1 MQDEPPRSAKV
12 VLASDA
18 VVRTDRRR
26 SGAPV
31 AAAGLL
37 AGVFAACT
45 QPTVDAVAVW
55 IDDDVD
61 ELGHRSIQI
70 YDRGVRRSIELQPK
84 IASASTDLLR
94 LQVVPGAIGFVA
106 SAVDTMFIDLRDG
119 GRGHMDPLVPPIEAE
134 LESGFAFTR
143 SGLGIYREFADEDR
157 AAVAFMTTSAEHR
170 DPFVLDLPQSI
181 DPQLDTRLCRGS
193 QPQSCM
199 RLRTASAAPVIYA
212 VELGNDPPTAV
223 DGRIV
228 AWGFPGDDP
237 RGGSTWN
244 ELTLLALG
252 ELRVRG
258 IEGED
263 PARIDDA
270 WCVDRLC
277 ITPDGEAAIGMSPE
291 FDPVF
296 GVPLPCE
303 LVRWR
308 WDGPRE
314 PNTPPVAET
323 IPLSAE
329 CPESQ
334 DPWVIA
340 ALSPD
345 LVVLDDRDHIHL
357 TDLGTGAWVS
367 TPKLGSTPPTMVPV
381 DRGRAMLFVA
391 TNGAISRA
399 DETGVR
405 IVNAEHTIC
414 SQAQTAVSPSGNW
427 VVQTCLDDTGA
438 LGDFT
443 PVSDFGSIVRI
454 SANGLERYEGIPM
467 RPLAVDDDGNALFFS
482 YDRDD
487 NDREPRGLFVLTA
500 GGEVSRVDDLEPTPK
515 PLFGID
521 YISAETVR

>member
-1 MQDEPPRSAKV
+1 M
-12 VLASDA
+12 
-18 VVRTDRRR
+18 
-26 SGAPV
+26 
-31 AAAGLL
+31 L
-37 AGVFAACT
+37 AGCA

-61 ELGHRSIQI
+61 EQGHRSIQI

-94 LQVVPGAIGFVA
+94 LQVVPGGIGFVA

-119 GRGHMDPLVPPIEAE
+119 SRGHMDPLAPPIEAE

-157 AAVAFMTTSAEHR
+157 TAVAFMSTAPEHR
-170 DPFVLDLPQSI
+170 DAFVLEMPQSVNPGI
-181 DPQLDTRLCRGS
+181 DTRLCRGS

-212 VELGNDPPTAV
+212 VELGNGAPTAV
-223 DGRIV
+223 NGRIV
-228 AWGFPGDDP
+228 AWGFPGDVE

-252 ELRVRG
+252 QFAVRG
-258 IEGED
+258 VDGD
-263 PARIDDA
+263 DASRIDDA

-277 ITPDGEAAIGMSPE
+277 ITPDGEAALGMSPS
-291 FDPVF
+291 
-296 GVPLPCE
+296 LAACE

-308 WDGPRE
+308 WDGPRD
-314 PNTPPVAET
+314 PNTPPVVET
-323 IPLSAE
+323 IPLAPD
-329 CPESQ
+329 CPEST
-334 DPWVIA
+334 DPWIIA
-340 ALSPD
+340 ALGPN
-345 LVVLDDRDHIHL
+345 LVALDDRDHIHL
-357 TDLGTGAWVS
+357 TDLTTGAWVS
-367 TPKLGSTPPTMVPV
+367 TPKLGSSPPTMVPV

-391 TNGAISRA
+391 ANGAISRA

-414 SQAQTAVSPSGNW
+414 AQAQTVVSPSGNW
-427 VVQTCLDDTGA
+427 VLQTCLDDTGLGGA
-438 LGDFT
+438 LT

-454 SANGLERYEGIPM
+454 SASGLERYDGIPM
-467 RPLAVDDDGNALFFS
+467 RPLAIDDEGSGLLYS

-487 NDREPRGLFVLTA
+487 NDREPRGLFVLA
-500 GGEVSRVDDLEPTPK
+500 PSGEVSRVDDLEPTPR
-515 PLFGID
+515 PLVGIE
-521 YISAETVR
+521 YISAETTR